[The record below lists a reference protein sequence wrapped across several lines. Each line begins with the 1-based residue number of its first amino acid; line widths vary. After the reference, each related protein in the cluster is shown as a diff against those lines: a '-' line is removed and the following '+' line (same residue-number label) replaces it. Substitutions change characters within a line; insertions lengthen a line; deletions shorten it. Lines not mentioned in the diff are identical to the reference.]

1 MKTPQQF
8 IYDWA
13 LVNDHKIF
21 VNLDKE
27 RYWLEWTDVDN
38 VPNGSTTWHFEY
50 NSTSDVP
57 NRDYEK
63 IKKVMRQN
71 GYQYCFDLIPL

>member
-8 IYDWA
+8 IYEWA
-13 LVNDHKIF
+13 FSNNHKVF

-27 RYWLEWTDVDN
+27 RYWLVQTI
-38 VPNGSTTWHFEY
+38 PNSNIYNFEH

-57 NRDYEK
+57 DYDYEV
-63 IKKVMRQN
+63 IKKAMGQE
-71 GYQYCFDLIPL
+71 GFSYYL